1 MSVNVSNMDVDS
13 NPKAGKNYSGQS
25 VSVLKTITDKLY
37 LKVMF
42 DIFNQN
48 I

>member
-1 MSVNVSNMDVDS
+1 MLVTVSNMDVDS
-13 NPKAGKNYSGQS
+13 NPRVEKTGQS

-42 DIFNQN
+42 YIFNQN
-48 I
+48 K